1 MRVWG
6 IASADDEGT
15 VRTYAEQL
23 GLSFPILM
31 DSDGSVA
38 RQYQQHSP
46 FPSAA
51 YPQDWIVDDQGVIV
65 YVNNA
70 FDLDAMEAALERA
83 LDD

>member
-6 IASADDEGT
+6 IASADDEDT
-15 VRTYAEQL
+15 VALYAEQL
-23 GLSFPILM
+23 GLTFPILM
-31 DSDGSVA
+31 DEDGSVA

-51 YPQDWIVDDQGVIV
+51 YPQDWIIDDEGVIV

-70 FDLDAMEAALERA
+70 FDLDAMEATLERA
-83 LDD
+83 LED

>member
-6 IASADDEGT
+6 VASADDEDT
-15 VRTYAEQL
+15 VVTYAEQL

-31 DSDGSVA
+31 DHDGSVA
-38 RQYQQHSP
+38 QQYQQHSP

-51 YPQDWIVDDQGVIV
+51 YPQDWIVDDEGVIV

-70 FDLDAMEAALERA
+70 FDLAAIEAALERA
-83 LDD
+83 LAD